1 MRDKPK
7 VHIGYIGTVN
17 HEEHT
22 LLHAIKIVEEKQKN
36 GEIDMT
42 KGIKNYRGCTILGY
56 KFELDKV
63 TSSKRRPMKGT
74 KVSSGEKSFKG
85 NTRLLKRNFLGK

>member
-36 GEIDMT
+36 GEINMT

-63 TSSKRRPMKGT
+63 TYSKRRHMKGT
-74 KVSSGEKSFKG
+74 KVSSGENNFKG
-85 NTRLLKRNFLGK
+85 KKR